1 MENRKHSTN
10 PAVSGAFAFADVVI
24 DADAHRLTRDGRDIT
39 IEPKAFA
46 VLLEFLAHP
55 GQLLS
60 RDALLDAVWGHNFVT
75 PGTLS
80 RIIAQLRR
88 ALADDSENPR
98 YIQTVHALGYRFIAS
113 LQNLPTDE
121 VPALRFAPAAQARLP
136 QRAGPLIGRERD
148 IGQLQQLLQDGRL
161 LTVIGAGGIG
171 KTQTALEVARRVAA
185 DFPDG
190 VWLID
195 CTTQDDEV
203 GVARGLAEMFGI
215 RVTIGADELM
225 VRLGELLR
233 ERHLLMVFDNCERIA
248 VPLGKLV
255 ESLLAACAG
264 LRVLVTSQHRLNCAG
279 EALYW
284 LPPLDVPPPGE
295 WTTDEEVAC
304 LSQIPAMQLLLK
316 RSRAFASG
324 FTLTATNAHPV
335 AEICRRL
342 DGLPLALEI
351 AAARLRLLSP
361 EQLLAR
367 MDAHLLNLAETTPSR
382 PARHQTLHALIAW
395 SFTLL
400 SEPELFLLGGLSVF
414 AGACTLGGANAVGA
428 VFGLDDEQ
436 VLDLLGGL
444 VDKSLL
450 AVDTTS
456 NPPCYRLLDSV
467 RLFARGKLTESGD
480 EPRVRDAHLAHFVQL
495 AEHANAGIRSDRQQ
509 LWFDRV
515 RREWANLRAA
525 FDHALSRPDGA
536 ESALSLSGNL
546 CWYLRMGNGY
556 VESANWLDQALRA
569 GRAQTRQRAQA
580 LIALGIMNH
589 QVQAHEE
596 AGPQL
601 RQGIALAMKLGDVWL
616 AGAGQAV
623 LAFEL
628 ATCGDFTEADVCAA
642 SALTVATAQGDPWL
656 RSMALLSRGI
666 ALALNGRHREAE
678 GCLGEAF
685 DAVSSPGGDAFQKAY
700 ILINRGLQRFY
711 LGDLPGAAQ
720 DWRLALDT
728 FVELE
733 HWRGAAGCV
742 EGAAYL
748 ASERGEAHRAARF
761 LAAAAHLRELTDAPL
776 MPQWRNAQAVAQQK
790 ACDELGQTFKQVQQ
804 EGAAARF
811 EKIADEARALL
822 ENIAAAHPLRTGSSS
837 PSGS

>member
-1 MENRKHSTN
+1 MENGKHPTN
-10 PAVSGAFAFADVVI
+10 PAVTRTFAFADVVI
-24 DADAHRLTRDGRDIT
+24 DADAHRLMRDDREIT
-39 IEPKAFA
+39 VEPKAFA

-75 PGTLS
+75 PATLS
-80 RIIAQLRR
+80 RIISQLRR
-88 ALADDSENPR
+88 ALGDDSESPR
-98 YIQTVHALGYRFIAS
+98 CIQTVHALGYRFIA
-113 LQNLPTDE
+113 LMHDLPTDQ
-121 VPALRFAPAAQARLP
+121 VPALRFAPLAQARLP
-136 QRAGPLIGRERD
+136 QRTDQLIGRESH
-148 IGQLQQLLQDGRL
+148 IEQLQQLLQNGRL
-161 LTVIGAGGIG
+161 VTVIGAGGMG
-171 KTQTALEVARRVAA
+171 KTQTALEVARRAAA

-190 VWLID
+190 VWLND
-195 CTTQDDEV
+195 CTTQDDDD
-203 GVARGLAEMFGI
+203 GLARGLADMFGI
-215 RVTIGADELM
+215 RVTLGADELM
-225 VRLGELLR
+225 QRLGELLR
-233 ERHLLMVFDNCERIA
+233 ERQLLMVFDNCERIA
-248 VPLGKLV
+248 GPLGKAV
-255 ESLLAACAG
+255 VNLLAACAG

-284 LPPLDVPPPGE
+284 LPPLDVPAPGE
-295 WTTDEEVAC
+295 WSTDEQVAC
-304 LSQIPAMQLLLK
+304 LSQVPAIQLLLT
-316 RSRAFASG
+316 RSRAFASS
-324 FTLTATNAHPV
+324 FVLTPTNAHPV

-367 MDAHLLNLAETTPSR
+367 MDAHLLNLAETSPSR

-400 SEPELFLLGGLSVF
+400 AEAELSLLGGLSVF

-450 AVDTTS
+450 AVDTTT

-467 RLFARGKLTESGD
+467 RLFAREKLAESGD
-480 EPRVRDAHLAHFVQL
+480 EPCVRDAHLAHFVQL
-495 AEHANAGIRSDRQQ
+495 AEHANAGIRGDRQQ
-509 LWFDRV
+509 LWSDRV

-536 ESALSLSGNL
+536 ERALALSGNL
-546 CWYLRMGNGY
+546 CWYLRMGSDY

-580 LIALGIMNH
+580 LIAIGIMNH
-589 QVQAHEE
+589 QMQAHER

-601 RQGIALAMKLGDVWL
+601 REGIALAMKLGDMWL

-628 ATCGDFTEADVCAA
+628 ATCGDFTEADACAE
-642 SALTVATAQGDPWL
+642 SALSVAEVQGDSWL

-666 ALALNGRHREAE
+666 AHALNDRHREAE
-678 GCLGEAF
+678 ACLGDAF
-685 DAVSSPGGDAFQKAY
+685 DAVSSPSGDPFQKAY
-700 ILINRGLQRFY
+700 ILINRALQRFY
-711 LGDLPGAAQ
+711 LGDLTGAAQ
-720 DWRLALDT
+720 DWLFDLDI
-728 FVELE
+728 FIGLQ
-733 HWRGAAGCV
+733 HWRGVAGCV

-748 ASERGEAHRAARF
+748 ASERGQAHQAARF
-761 LAAAAHLRELTDAPL
+761 LAAAAHLRQLTQSPL
-776 MPQWRNAQAVAQQK
+776 MPQWRNAQVVAQQQ
-790 ACDELGQTFKQVQQ
+790 ARDALGQTFEQVQRD
-804 EGAAARF
+804 GASSRF
-811 EKIADEARALL
+811 EKVADEARALL
-822 ENIAAAHPLRTGSSS
+822 EDIAAAQPLRTGSSS
-837 PSGS
+837 PAGS